1 MWCEENNLT
10 PLKRR
15 SFSESVIANQSKY
28 NLCLLYTSNDM
39 AILQAAAD
47 DWKEKWEHWTQYC
60 FEQHYAYVNPILIIQ
75 VLNGTGGKLT
85 DTCLLYTS
93 EDGRVGFDFG

>member
-1 MWCEENNLT
+1 MPPNIDAMTICRQQQT
-10 PLKRR
+10 
-15 SFSESVIANQSKY
+15 
-28 NLCLLYTSNDM
+28 
-39 AILQAAAD
+39 

-85 DTCLLYTS
+85 DTDLNECITKIKDEQAS
-93 EDGRVGFDFG
+93 SWKMGK